1 MSNISNS
8 FDKIEVG
15 SLVKHPKFPNKTYI
29 VEQTDVT
36 FCGNNN
42 CVKLKSTNSTNKL
55 IVEVNS
61 LILVYK

>member
-15 SLVKHPKFPNKTYI
+15 SLVKHPEFPNRTYI

-42 CVKLKSTNSTNKL
+42 CVKLKSINDTNKL
-55 IVEVNS
+55 VVMVDS
-61 LILVYK
+61 LILVHK